1 MTGTQAVAVTDLKPG
16 TELETSDFRFEEGP
30 LMGPPDRYLLTEQEI
45 QDKRLKVHLRE
56 GEVLEQR
63 MLQKIETVRRGDL
76 IQIRVRSGSVQ
87 LQAPARAEQSGS
99 IGDPILCRNLDSGR
113 KVTATIVSSKFAEV
127 NLQP

>member
-1 MTGTQAVAVTDLKPG
+1 
-16 TELETSDFRFEEGP
+16 
-30 LMGPPDRYLLTEQEI
+30 MGPPDRYLFTEQEI